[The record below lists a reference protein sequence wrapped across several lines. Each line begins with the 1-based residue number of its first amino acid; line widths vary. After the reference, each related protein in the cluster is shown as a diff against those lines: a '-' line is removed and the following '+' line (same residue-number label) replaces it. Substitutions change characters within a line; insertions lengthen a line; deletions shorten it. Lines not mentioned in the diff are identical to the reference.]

1 MYLLFIHIHSTGVNK
16 GEQVLEC
23 ENHNLE
29 DIITPVR
36 ASELKKLLKEVGY
49 NQSKTDYLVKG
60 FSEGFDLHYNGC
72 LSKVK
77 RFSPNL
83 KLRVG
88 SPVELWNKVM
98 KEVQAGWYASPYDKP
113 PFEYFV
119 QSPIGLVPKD
129 KGKKTRL
136 IFHLSYPKTGDSV
149 NSGIPKQFCKVK
161 YPDFERAIELC
172 VQEGVNC
179 MASKSDMS
187 SAFRHVPLK
196 KDTWH
201 LLIMKAEHPVSK
213 KLCFFIDK
221 CLPFG
226 SSISCAIFQVISNA
240 IAFIVAK
247 KAGNKP
253 NLNYLDDYLFE
264 AFLKQESDRQVMI
277 FLQVCE

>member
-1 MYLLFIHIHSTGVNK
+1 
-16 GEQVLEC
+16 
-23 ENHNLE
+23 
-29 DIITPVR
+29 
-36 ASELKKLLKEVGY
+36 
-49 NQSKTDYLVKG
+49 
-60 FSEGFDLHYNGC
+60 
-72 LSKVK
+72 
-77 RFSPNL
+77 
-83 KLRVG
+83 
-88 SPVELWNKVM
+88 M
-98 KEVQAGWYASPYDKP
+98 KEVNLGRYAG
-113 PFEYFV
+113 PFEEPPYEHFV

-136 IFHLSYPKTGDSV
+136 IFLLSYPKEGDSV
-149 NSGIPKQFCKVK
+149 NAGIPKEKCTVK
-161 YPDFERAIELC
+161 YPDFEETVKLC
-172 VQEGVNC
+172 LREGVGC
-179 MASKSDMS
+179 SIAKSDMS

-226 SSISCAIFQVISNA
+226 SSISCAIFQVISDT